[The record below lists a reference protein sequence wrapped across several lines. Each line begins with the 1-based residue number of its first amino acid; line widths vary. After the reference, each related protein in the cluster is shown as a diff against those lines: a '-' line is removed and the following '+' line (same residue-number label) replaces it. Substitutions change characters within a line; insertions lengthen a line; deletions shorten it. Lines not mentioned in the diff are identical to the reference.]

1 VAAQLGNQT
10 LMIIVVVLGLLFGL
24 IGVSGIVGGCIHLFY
39 ATELSL
45 ANIRSEAAQIRTRQQ
60 QRSVEQK

>member
-1 VAAQLGNQT
+1 
-10 LMIIVVVLGLLFGL
+10 MIIVVVLGLLFGL